1 MVKIGNFLFHY
12 RNVLLPV
19 FFLLILVPAPELFKN
34 PTLALIIGLGISI
47 AGQLIRFLTIGLV
60 YIIRGGQ
67 NRKVYAQDLVTTGIF
82 SHCRNPLY
90 VGNIAV
96 GIGMGVASNSVLFFS
111 VITPLII
118 FTYIAI
124 VAAEENFLRGKFG
137 PAYDEYAKDVN
148 RWLPNLKGISNTFKA
163 HQFNWKR
170 VLLKEYN
177 STFTG
182 TLLGIMLI
190 MKANYEHPE
199 LYGDFQQKLTMFGII
214 ILTVT
219 AVYLFTKFLKKTH
232 RLVAD

>member
-19 FFLLILVPAPELFKN
+19 FFLLILVPAPELFQN
-34 PTLALIIGLGISI
+34 PTIALVIGLGISI

-137 PAYDEYAKDVN
+137 TAYDEYAKDVN

-199 LYGDFQQKLTMFGII
+199 LYGDFQQKLMMFGII
-214 ILTVT
+214 ILAVT

>member
-19 FFLLILVPAPELFKN
+19 FFLLILVPAPELFQN
-34 PTLALIIGLGISI
+34 PTIALVIGLGISI
-47 AGQLIRFLTIGLV
+47 AGQLIRFITIGLV

-96 GIGMGVASNSVLFFS
+96 GIGMGVASNSLLFFS

-137 PAYDEYAKDVN
+137 TAYDEYAKDVN

-199 LYGDFQQKLTMFGII
+199 LYGDFQQKLMMFGII

>member
-19 FFLLILVPAPELFKN
+19 FFLLILVPAPELFQN
-34 PTLALIIGLGISI
+34 PTIALVIGLGISI
-47 AGQLIRFLTIGLV
+47 AGQLIRFITIGLV

-137 PAYDEYAKDVN
+137 SAYDEYANDVN

-199 LYGDFQQKLTMFGII
+199 LYGDFQQKLMMFGII

>member
-19 FFLLILVPAPELFKN
+19 FFLLILVPAPELFQN
-34 PTLALIIGLGISI
+34 PTIALVIGLGISI
-47 AGQLIRFLTIGLV
+47 AGQLIRFITIGLV

-137 PAYDEYAKDVN
+137 SAYDEYAKDVN

-190 MKANYEHPE
+190 MKAHYEHPE
-199 LYGDFQQKLTMFGII
+199 LYGDIQEKLTLFGII
-214 ILTVT
+214 ILAVT
-219 AVYLFTKFLKKTH
+219 IVYLFTKFLKKTH

>member
-19 FFLLILVPAPELFKN
+19 FFLLILVPAPELFQN
-34 PTLALIIGLGISI
+34 PTIALVIGLGISI

-67 NRKVYAQDLVTTGIF
+67 NRKIYAQDLVTTGIF

-118 FTYIAI
+118 FVYIAI

-137 PAYDEYAKDVN
+137 PPYDEYTKDVN
-148 RWLPNLKGISNTFKA
+148 RWLPNPKGITNTFKA

-190 MKANYEHPE
+190 MKAYYEHPE
-199 LYGDFQQKLTMFGII
+199 LYGNIQERLPLFGLII
-214 ILTVT
+214 AAVT
-219 AVYLFTKFLKKTH
+219 IIYLFTKFLKKTH

>member
-1 MVKIGNFLFHY
+1 
-12 RNVLLPV
+12 
-19 FFLLILVPAPELFKN
+19 
-34 PTLALIIGLGISI
+34 
-47 AGQLIRFLTIGLV
+47 LIRFLTIGLV

-90 VGNIAV
+90 VGNILV

-137 PAYDEYAKDVN
+137 QAYDEYANDVN
-148 RWLPNLKGISNTFKA
+148 RWLPNLKGISKTFKA
-163 HQFNWKR
+163 HQFNWRR

-190 MKANYEHPE
+190 MKAHYEHPE
-199 LYGDFQQKLTMFGII
+199 LYGDIQEKLTLFGII
-214 ILTVT
+214 ILAVT

>member
-12 RNVLLPV
+12 RNILLPV
-19 FFLLILVPAPELFKN
+19 FFLLILVPAPELFQN
-34 PTLALIIGLGISI
+34 PTLALVIGLGISI
-47 AGQLIRFLTIGLV
+47 AGQLIRFLTIGFV

-118 FTYIAI
+118 FIYIAI

-137 PAYDEYAKDVN
+137 SAYDEYANDVN
-148 RWLPNLKGISNTFKA
+148 RWFPKLKGITTTFKA

-190 MKANYEHPE
+190 MKAHYQHPE
-199 LYGDFQQKLTMFGII
+199 LYGSIQEKLPLFILII
-214 ILTVT
+214 AAVT
-219 AVYLFTKFLKKTH
+219 IIYLFIKFLKKTH

>member
-34 PTLALIIGLGISI
+34 PTTALLIGLGIAI
-47 AGQLIRFLTIGLV
+47 TGQVIRFLTIGLV

-67 NRKVYAQDLVTTGIF
+67 NRKIYAQDLVTTGIF

-118 FTYIAI
+118 FIYIAI
-124 VAAEENFLRGKFG
+124 VLAEENFLRGKFG
-137 PAYDEYAKDVN
+137 SAYDDYANDVN
-148 RWLPNLKGISNTFKA
+148 RWFPKLKGIGETFGA
-163 HQFNWKR
+163 HEFAWKR

-177 STFTG
+177 STFSG
-182 TLLGIMLI
+182 SLLAIMLI
-190 MKANYEHPE
+190 MKAYYQHPAQ
-199 LYGDFQQKLTMFGII
+199 YGSFQEKLPIFGII
-214 ILTVT
+214 IV
-219 AVYLFTKFLKKTH
+219 AVSIVYLFVKFLKKTN

>member
-19 FFLLILVPAPELFKN
+19 FFLLILVPAPELLQN
-34 PTLALIIGLGISI
+34 PTIALVIGLGISI
-47 AGQLIRFLTIGLV
+47 AGQLIRFITIGLV

-137 PAYDEYAKDVN
+137 SAYDEYAKDVN

-190 MKANYEHPE
+190 MKAHYEHPE
-199 LYGDFQQKLTMFGII
+199 LYGDIQEKLTLFGII
-214 ILTVT
+214 ILAVT
-219 AVYLFTKFLKKTH
+219 IVYLFTKFLKKTH

>member
-19 FFLLILVPAPELFKN
+19 FFLLILVPAPELFQN
-34 PTLALIIGLGISI
+34 PTIALVIGLGISI

-137 PAYDEYAKDVN
+137 SAYDEYTKDVN
-148 RWLPNLKGISNTFKA
+148 RWIPNLKGISNTFKA

-214 ILTVT
+214 ILAVT

>member
-1 MVKIGNFLFHY
+1 MVNIGNFLFHY
-12 RNVLLPV
+12 RNILLPV
-19 FFLLILVPAPELFKN
+19 FFLLILVPAPELFQN
-34 PTLALIIGLGISI
+34 PTIALVIGLGISI
-47 AGQLIRFLTIGLV
+47 AGQLIRFLTIGFV

-90 VGNIAV
+90 VGNILV

-118 FTYIAI
+118 FVYIAI

-137 PAYDEYAKDVN
+137 SAYDEYARDVN
-148 RWLPNLKGISNTFKA
+148 RWFPKLKGISNTFKA

-190 MKANYEHPE
+190 IKAQYQHPE
-199 LYGDFQQKLTMFGII
+199 QYGDIQEKLPLFGII
-214 ILTVT
+214 ILAVT
-219 AVYLFTKFLKKTH
+219 IVYLYTKFLKKTH

>member
-19 FFLLILVPAPELFKN
+19 FFLLILVPAQELFQN
-34 PTLALIIGLGISI
+34 PTIALVIGLGISI

-96 GIGMGVASNSVLFFS
+96 GIGMGIASNSVLFFS

-137 PAYDEYAKDVN
+137 TAYDEYAKDVN

-170 VLLKEYN
+170 VILKEYN

-199 LYGDFQQKLTMFGII
+199 LYGDFQQKLPMFGII
-214 ILTVT
+214 ILAVT
-219 AVYLFTKFLKKTH
+219 FVYLFTKFLKKTH

>member
-19 FFLLILVPAPELFKN
+19 FFLLILVPAPELFQN
-34 PTLALIIGLGISI
+34 PTIALVIGLGISI

-96 GIGMGVASNSVLFFS
+96 GIGMGVASNSLLFFS

-137 PAYDEYAKDVN
+137 TAYDEYAKDVN

-214 ILTVT
+214 ILAVT

>member
-19 FFLLILVPAPELFKN
+19 FFLLILVPAPELLQN
-34 PTLALIIGLGISI
+34 PTIALVIGLGISI

-137 PAYDEYAKDVN
+137 SAYDEYAKDVN

-190 MKANYEHPE
+190 MKAHYEHPE
-199 LYGDFQQKLTMFGII
+199 LYGDIQEKLTLFGII
-214 ILTVT
+214 ILAVT
-219 AVYLFTKFLKKTH
+219 IVYLFTKFLKKTH